1 MIDES
6 EGGFTIESEDVGG
19 SSYAGITQKAYKE
32 EYLPVHGHKFPDAP
46 ETVKELGGTSVG
58 NSKFKYASPL
68 DIPEEHG
75 VRVDIITDFY
85 ENFYLPKS
93 GSDLLPGCLRYIHS
107 DFFVNARGKAV
118 KIIQEWAGCKDIDGH
133 LGPETRQKVAE
144 WADIQED
151 KIEDDPY
158 HDNELIT
165 KYDEAKREY
174 YNFLATE
181 NPEKYGENLRGWLA
195 RCDHVKAEL
204 HDYFVDESP
213 TPSAVLAEDD
223 IDLKEVDVE
232 EDNTKQLATE
242 RPEINELLAAIN
254 KLTDEVSSL
263 KNKVTNDTG
272 AINNRLSKL
281 EKQGERKKW

>member
-1 MIDES
+1 MNRSLKLVLKS

-19 SSYAGITQKAYKE
+19 SSYAGITQDSYQK

-46 ETVKELGGTSVG
+46 ATVRELGGTSVDDPDY
-58 NSKFKYASPL
+58 KYASPL

-75 VRVDIITDFY
+75 VRVDIIQDFY

-93 GSDLLPGCLRYIHS
+93 GADLLPECLQYIHS

-118 KIIQEWAGCKDIDGH
+118 KIIQEWAGCREVDGH

-144 WADIQED
+144 WTEIQED
-151 KIEDDPY
+151 KIENDPY

-165 KYDEAKREY
+165 AYDEAKRDHY
-174 YNFLATE
+174 TFLATE

-223 IDLKEVDVE
+223 IDLKEVHSE
-232 EDNTKQLATE
+232 ETVLTETRDMNDAISTILSAIDNITTQIGVLASRMDKYE
-242 RPEINELLAAIN
+242 EQ
-254 KLTDEVSSL
+254 
-263 KNKVTNDTG
+263 G
-272 AINNRLSKL
+272 A
-281 EKQGERKKW
+281 RKKW